1 MSKLFSEF
9 VAALVRLLMEGFAE
23 AEPNLR
29 AEPNLMVDYLVA
41 AVQPLAVRARVKE
54 LMKLNENRSLK
65 KDVEPMMADKLLT
78 ATKAPKVV
86 AVVNVDKVPKSNF
99 TQERSVRDRRRPP
112 NAHESQV
119 LGVDGRLPANVGD
132 ILLSRAIIYKLG
144 FDPRAM
150 LREAASVTGAIDMA
164 DAVSHSG
171 VVLAVSHELV
181 DNLAEEED
189 ELLPLD
195 MNSYFPDMVAVD
207 AEVKVVL
214 DAKIMSATLAD
225 VGEGQRENIAATQ
238 LVLEEVR
245 MHIHMSVENA
255 RKHDHSR
262 QYHDEKQGMKMAQF
276 VVENY
281 ALYQKVWG
289 HLRQHLRTKE
299 CTYRF
304 EVEAMVDAR
313 YVATNKD
320 HELFIKWC
328 GLQDVDNSWEPADY
342 ILADVPVMFKAFC
355 KGAKSAVL

>member
-164 DAVSHSG
+164 
-171 VVLAVSHELV
+171 
-181 DNLAEEED
+181 
-189 ELLPLD
+189 
-195 MNSYFPDMVAVD
+195 
-207 AEVKVVL
+207 
-214 DAKIMSATLAD
+214 
-225 VGEGQRENIAATQ
+225 
-238 LVLEEVR
+238 
-245 MHIHMSVENA
+245 
-255 RKHDHSR
+255 
-262 QYHDEKQGMKMAQF
+262 
-276 VVENY
+276 
-281 ALYQKVWG
+281 
-289 HLRQHLRTKE
+289 
-299 CTYRF
+299 
-304 EVEAMVDAR
+304 
-313 YVATNKD
+313 
-320 HELFIKWC
+320 
-328 GLQDVDNSWEPADY
+328 
-342 ILADVPVMFKAFC
+342 
-355 KGAKSAVL
+355 